1 MVEFSFNALR
11 IAEDWCGFSLNV
23 EVTENK
29 DCIPTCRLPPWCD
42 GNKSKYNKFLLV
54 DALLVVLER
63 TSCVDC
69 NGDGVANLD
78 VTYGCSKYFK
88 KLENMENYIMEA
100 L

>member
-1 MVEFSFNALR
+1 MLR
-11 IAEDWCGFSLNV
+11 TRIVFQLEDSLLDVMETNH
-23 EVTENK
+23 
-29 DCIPTCRLPPWCD
+29 
-42 GNKSKYNKFLLV
+42 KYNKFLLV

-88 KLENMENYIMEA
+88 KLENMENYIMKA